1 MSTAWSMILVPSRLL
16 QLNGNNFNGKKILF
30 IFYFFTVI
38 GFLTIEAQQNP
49 ESFLSHKVKKR
60 ETIYGITRS
69 YNITEKQLKEYNLSF
84 KSWIKEAYVA
94 SNSVYKNLS
103 KNQLSLS

>member
-1 MSTAWSMILVPSRLL
+1 ML
-16 QLNGNNFNGKKILF
+16 KKYYSFF
-30 IFYFFTVI
+30 IFFTVI

-69 YNITEKQLKEYNLSF
+69 YNITEKQLKEHNPPS
-84 KSWIKEAYVA
+84 KS
-94 SNSVYKNLS
+94 
-103 KNQLSLS
+103 

>member
-1 MSTAWSMILVPSRLL
+1 ML
-16 QLNGNNFNGKKILF
+16 KKYYSYF
-30 IFYFFTVI
+30 IFFTVI

-69 YNITEKQLKEYNLSF
+69 YNITEKQLKEYNPPS

-94 SNSVYKNLS
+94 SNS
-103 KNQLSLS
+103 SLQKTYQRINYP